1 MKDFAGQ
8 LVALALVVLLGLADL
23 FYVRGLRADL
33 ANTRADL
40 TTAQAA
46 TAARDT
52 TIRQLIERDR
62 RNDQALKQ
70 LNTDREGIQA
80 TLALRETTIRNLE
93 RENAEMR
100 AWAASPLPG
109 PVVRL
114 LDHGQITGAA
124 AYRERMSAGAA
135 LQPAGSDGHQ

>member
-1 MKDFAGQ
+1 VKNIAGQ
-8 LVALALVVLLGLADL
+8 LAAVALVALLGIAGF
-23 FYVRGLRADL
+23 FYVRALQADL
-33 ANTRADL
+33 AKSEADL
-40 TTAQAA
+40 TTAQAT

-52 TIRQLIERDR
+52 TIRQLLERDR

-100 AWAASPLPG
+100 AWAAAPLPG

-135 LQPAGSDGHQ
+135 LQSASGDGH